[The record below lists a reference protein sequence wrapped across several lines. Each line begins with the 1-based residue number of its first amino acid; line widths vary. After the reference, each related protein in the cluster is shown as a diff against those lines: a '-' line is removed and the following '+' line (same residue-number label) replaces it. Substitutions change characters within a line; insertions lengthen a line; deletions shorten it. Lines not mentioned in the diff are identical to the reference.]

1 MRCSNMRFASS
12 NSCIVA
18 AALVALLSGRPAI
31 AGDTVYVICNPS
43 VHLSMQDL
51 RDVFLGER
59 QFAGS
64 VKLAPADNRAVQSA
78 FLERVLMMASS
89 KYATSWTKKS
99 FRDGVNPPPVK
110 AGDAEAIEYVRRQQ
124 GACSYSTTPPGA
136 GVEIVGSYAS

>member
-1 MRCSNMRFASS
+1 MPFASS
-12 NSCIVA
+12 NWCLRA
-18 AALVALLSGRPAI
+18 AALIALFAARPVH

-43 VHLSMQDL
+43 VRLSMQDL

-64 VKLAPADNRAVQSA
+64 IKLAPADNRAALNA

-110 AGDAEAIEYVRRQQ
+110 SGDAEAIEYVRRQQ

-136 GVEIVGSYAS
+136 GVEIVASYQS

>member
-1 MRCSNMRFASS
+1 MRFVSS
-12 NSCIVA
+12 SSCACA
-18 AALVALLSGRPAI
+18 AALIALLSGLPAR

-59 QFAGS
+59 QFAGP
-64 VKLAPADNRAVQSA
+64 VKLAPADNRMAQNT

-89 KYATSWTKKS
+89 KYSTSWTKKS

-110 AGDAEAIEYVRRQQ
+110 SSDAEAIEYVRRQQ

-136 GVEIVGSYAS
+136 DVEIVGSYES